1 MSLEDK
7 INIIFE
13 YYYKYGDK
21 NYIGESV
28 TQNQH
33 MIQAAMLAEKEK
45 QSIYIILAAL
55 FHDIGHLVEFNS
67 NDTMGSF
74 GVQNHESIGSNFLRK
89 NNIPEPIPSLVENHV
104 KVKRYLTFKY
114 KNYYNELS
122 DASKKTL
129 EYQGGPM
136 ILEEAIEFENDPNF
150 EGSLKIRKYDD
161 LAKDPD
167 VKIIDLDYY
176 KNILA
181 KLLSENETI

>member
-1 MSLEDK
+1 MSIENT
-7 INIIFE
+7 INNIFN
-13 YYYKYGDK
+13 YYYKFGDK
-21 NYIGESV
+21 NYIGELV

-45 QSIYIILAAL
+45 QSIYIILASL

-67 NDTMGSF
+67 DKKMGSF
-74 GVQNHESIGSNFLRK
+74 GIQNHESIGANFLRE

-136 ILEEAIEFENDPNF
+136 KLKESNEFENDPNF

-161 LAKDPD
+161 LAKDPNH
-167 VKIIDLDYY
+167 KIIDLDYY
-176 KNILA
+176 KNMLA
-181 KLLSENETI
+181 KLLEENENI